1 MGEGGGGEGGD
12 IGGGSG
18 EGGRSSDDSTLD
30 TRHARSRATHLVV
43 VVLAEVGV
51 VVIVVTHLLKRRDT
65 QVSDSGETTQVDTS
79 G

>member
-1 MGEGGGGEGGD
+1 MAQLYLACFQVPSVH
-12 IGGGSG
+12 GSAVQS
-18 EGGRSSDDSTLD
+18 RSSDDSALE

-51 VVIVVTHLLKRRDT
+51 VVVVVTRLLKRRETT
-65 QVSDSGETTQVDTS
+65 QVSDRGETTQV

>member
-1 MGEGGGGEGGD
+1 MHD
-12 IGGGSG
+12 GSAVQS
-18 EGGRSSDDSTLD
+18 RSLDDSALD